1 MKWQRWGLA
10 LIPIIAG
17 LVIASLMAD
26 IPTLT
31 NPIIYMRV
39 DLGTLAIIIGL
50 SLSVL
55 ITVGLVLWEWAGRRG
70 EQRAT
75 GVRAQVAEERRRFL
89 QRLDHEL
96 KNPLTAIRAGL
107 ANLANGLAT
116 ATLRQPLDPSTGSF
130 DFAQDK
136 LRAGSAQDTAHQEAL
151 ASVEAQVLRLSRL
164 TSDLRKLAELEAR
177 PLERVPI
184 DIAELLQEAVTLAQE
199 QPEAEARRLTLTL
212 PQAPWPV
219 PDVLGDWDLL
229 FLAIY
234 NLLDNAL
241 KFTRPG
247 DTVEVRAFEGGAFV
261 AIEVA
266 DTGPGIPQEELPR
279 VWEELYRGQGAQ
291 GVPGSGLGL
300 ALVRAIVERHG
311 GQVTLRSRAGQGTVV
326 TMRLPVQ

>member
-10 LIPIIAG
+10 LIPVVAG
-17 LVIASLMAD
+17 LMIASLMVNV
-26 IPTLT
+26 PTLT

-39 DLGTLAIIIGL
+39 DLGTLAVIIGL
-50 SLSVL
+50 SLSVMVM
-55 ITVGLVLWEWAGRRG
+55 VGLVLWEWAGRRG

-116 ATLRQPLDPSTGSF
+116 ATLRQPF
-130 DFAQDK
+130 DGAQDK
-136 LRAGSAQDTAHQEAL
+136 AQDTAQQEAL

-177 PLERVPI
+177 PLERVPV
-184 DIAELLQEAVTLAQE
+184 DVAELLQEAVALAQE
-199 QPEAEARRLTLTL
+199 QPEAEGRQFTLTL

-241 KFTRPG
+241 KFTRPS
-247 DTVEVRAFEGGAFV
+247 DTVEVRASEGGTFV
-261 AIEVA
+261 IIEVA

-279 VWEELYRGQGAQ
+279 VWEELYRGQGAR

-300 ALVRAIVERHG
+300 ALARAIVERHG
-311 GQVTLRSRAGQGTVV
+311 GQVTLRSREGQGTVV
-326 TMRLPVQ
+326 TMRLPIL

>member
-1 MKWQRWGLA
+1 MKWQRWGLV
-10 LIPIIAG
+10 LIPVVAG
-17 LVIASLMAD
+17 LVVASLMVDVPA
-26 IPTLT
+26 LT

-39 DLGTLAIIIGL
+39 DLSTLAVIIGL

-55 ITVGLVLWEWAGRRG
+55 VMVGLVLWEWAGQRG

-75 GVRAQVAEERRRFL
+75 SVRAQVAEERRRFL

-116 ATLRQPLDPSTGSF
+116 ATLRQ
-130 DFAQDK
+130 
-136 LRAGSAQDTAHQEAL
+136 AQDTAQQEAL

-177 PLERVPI
+177 PLERAPV
-184 DIAELLQEAVTLAQE
+184 DVAELLREAVTLAQE
-199 QPEAEARRLTLTL
+199 QPEADARQLTLTL

-229 FLAIY
+229 FLATY
-234 NLLDNAL
+234 NLLDNAV

-261 AIEVA
+261 VIEVA
-266 DTGPGIPQEELPR
+266 DTGPGILEQEVSR
-279 VWEELYRGQGAQ
+279 VWEELYRGQGAR

-311 GQVTLRSRAGQGTVV
+311 GRVTLRSREGQGTVV